1 MTNWLN
7 ATVKCSKDSMKCEV
21 IFDVARRSA
30 TLKGLE
36 DRMADPQFWN
46 NQAAAKTI
54 IEQANAERAVLKPF
68 TELERALEDAG
79 VMLSLA
85 GDAQGGSDWTPEEI
99 ASELDRTQT
108 LFRQLE
114 IRSLLDGRFD
124 HNNAFLTLHAGAGGT
139 EACDWADMLLRMYR
153 RYCEAKGFEVS
164 VLDVL
169 PGEEA
174 GIKSATLAV
183 AGEYAYGLLSAERGV
198 HRLVRLSPFDANHRR
213 HTSFASLDVMAE
225 LDDEGDEEIEIR
237 DADLKVDTFRSGGA
251 GGQHVNKTDSA
262 IRITHLPTGII
273 VACQSERSQH
283 MNRARAMKLLRAKIF
298 ELQQDEKRKEME
310 RFYGEKGEIAWGRQ
324 IRSYVLQPYTMAKDH
339 RTNFQVGRVDAVLE
353 GELDAFI
360 EAYLKHKR
368 APGKPAQD
376 QEMP

>member
-1 MTNWLN
+1 
-7 ATVKCSKDSMKCEV
+7 MKCEA
-21 IFDVARRSA
+21 IFDVARRAA
-30 TLKGLE
+30 TLKGFE
-36 DRMADPQFWN
+36 DRMADSQFWS
-46 NQAAAKTI
+46 NQAAAKKI
-54 IEQANAERAVLKPF
+54 IDQANAERAVLKPF
-68 TELERALEDAG
+68 IELERALEDVG
-79 VMLSLA
+79 VMLDLA
-85 GDAQGGSDWTPEEI
+85 GEASDGGDWTPEEI
-99 ASELDRTQT
+99 ALELERTET

-114 IRSLLDGRFD
+114 IRSLLNGRFD
-124 HNNAFLTLHAGAGGT
+124 RNNAFLTLHAGAGGT

-153 RYCEAKGFEVS
+153 RYCEARGFEVS

-174 GIKSATLAV
+174 GIKSATLA
-183 AGEYAYGLLSAERGV
+183 ASGEYAYGLLAAERGV

-213 HTSFASLDVMAE
+213 HTSFASLDVVAE
-225 LDDEGDEEIEIR
+225 LDDAEDDEIEIR

-283 MNRARAMKLLRAKIF
+283 MNRARAMKVLRAKVF

-310 RFYGEKGEIAWGRQ
+310 KFYGDKGEIAWGRQ
-324 IRSYVLQPYTMAKDH
+324 IRSYVLQPYTMVKDH
-339 RTNFQVGRVDAVLE
+339 RTSFQSGRVDAVLE
-353 GELDAFI
+353 GELDDFI
-360 EAYLKHKR
+360 EAYLKHRR
-368 APGKPAQD
+368 APGKTAQE